1 MKKKASTLKNMI
13 VSLLCVTIFSGG
25 CVGGL
30 YLMTRAQIA
39 QAEKEKQEQ
48 AIRDVLPDFDR
59 LETVQ
64 MEAPDGSGT
73 LTAYQAYA
81 GDTLVGTAVQT
92 FTKTGFAGEIRLMAG
107 FLPDGRICRTQVL
120 QHAETPGLGSKMTEA
135 KFAGQFENRQP
146 QTFKLRVRK
155 DGGDVDAI
163 TAATISS
170 RAYCDALERAYN
182 TLSAHRPEE
191 AGTLEANHPSND
203 GSSENAISNNH
214 LSEGGCH
221 E

>member
-59 LETVQ
+59 LETLQ

-73 LTAYQAYA
+73 LTAYKAYRQ
-81 GDTLVGTAVQT
+81 DVPVGTAVQT

-146 QTFKLRVRK
+146 QTFKLRVKK

-182 TLSAHRPEE
+182 TLSAHSSETGNP
-191 AGTLEANHPSND
+191 EANHPSND
-203 GSSENAISNNH
+203 GLSENALSNNH